1 MFEEI
6 KEELTNICRENKYIK
21 PEIFHDKT
29 KDLSSE
35 EKNILIDLF
44 GSSIRKEIP
53 NTISDKTHENSNE
66 RTQYAKEVIMKKLK
80 GLGLN
85 PLETSTNELGKHI
98 LCTDENSEIKILIST
113 KKDDSFLLGEE
124 NEKINAQDIYYVLA
138 RFIDETTIKY
148 YIYESAEVAKK
159 ISEYHI
165 EYNSHLKRD
174 GTPRDNNSM
183 REFMIDEEHLDKWD
197 LLTK

>member
-1 MFEEI
+1 MIILLSVTVSIMFGISLGISYAWYAYENASTDI
-6 KEELTNICRENKYIK
+6 KV
-21 PEIFHDKT
+21 
-29 KDLSSE
+29 
-35 EKNILIDLF
+35 
-44 GSSIRKEIP
+44 
-53 NTISDKTHENSNE
+53 
-66 RTQYAKEVIMKKLK
+66 A
-80 GLGLN
+80 
-85 PLETSTNELGKHI
+85 
-98 LCTDENSEIKILIST
+98 T

-183 REFMIDEEHLDKWD
+183 RELMIDEEHLERWD
-197 LLTK
+197 LLTN